1 MFVDIIGNW
10 CRGNKIS
17 EKWSANRSEKMDEK
31 HGEKYRE

>member
-17 EKWSANRSEKMDEK
+17 EKWSENKSEKTGKK
-31 HGEKYRE
+31 HSE